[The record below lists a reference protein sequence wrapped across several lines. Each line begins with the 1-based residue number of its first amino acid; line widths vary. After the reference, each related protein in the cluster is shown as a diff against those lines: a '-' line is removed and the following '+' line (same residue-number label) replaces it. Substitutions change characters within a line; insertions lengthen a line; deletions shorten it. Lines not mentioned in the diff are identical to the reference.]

1 MQTQLYSEKMKQGR
15 ISDDVAELA
24 SYSVDDEASNLR
36 AAAST
41 SITLPN
47 QTVLDQAVPSQV
59 RLTGTWPPE
68 CVGATAH
75 LEVYREVQW
84 KVCGVDRK

>member
-1 MQTQLYSEKMKQGR
+1 MQTPLYSEMMKHGK
-15 ISDDVAELA
+15 ISDDAAEFA
-24 SYSVDDEASNLR
+24 SYSVDDEASDLW

-41 SITLPN
+41 SITLLR
-47 QTVLDQAVPSQV
+47 QTVLDQAAPSQV